1 MNNLSVTALGGDD
14 GAVIRKVTVTYYVTY
29 YGSSGP
35 AYSGL
40 TDTFLIA
47 NVVQNSSSLK
57 NKTKNKQNQIATQ
70 RICSD
75 VRAHLVWMDK
85 VM

>member
-1 MNNLSVTALGGDD
+1 MGGDD
-14 GAVIRKVTVTYYVTY
+14 GAVLRKVTVICVTY
-29 YGSSGP
+29 YDSSGP

-40 TDTFLIA
+40 TDIFLIA
-47 NVVQNSSSLK
+47 NVVQDNSSLK
-57 NKTKNKQNQIATQ
+57 NKTKNPQNGTK

-75 VRAHLVWMDK
+75 VRARPVWMDK